1 LLLAAVVFEVPAGE
15 GRILFVGYDYADMA
29 PHWIDTLLLAE
40 RELEGDTEVQGLS
53 NATSG
58 VPQQQ
63 AACTS
68 NGCNSD
74 KEIRK
79 VFVAGSKPESFLG
92 TSADIIGKAIEK
104 IKTMPVRPPPPV
116 TSPPP
121 VDEHVTTDEGEEEE
135 GITEGTGEQSEDR
148 VEHEFDH
155 TGDGTQD
162 VDGGFEYGIDG
173 SGYGYGSGSWS
184 HEYAVDGHDYAID
197 GHEYGSG
204 SSYEHTTHT
213 SHEYVIDGSG
223 YGTGPL
229 SHEYAVDGHD
239 YAIDGHEHGSGPSYE
254 HTTHETGYGY
264 GSKPQGI
271 STKERPGRG
280 RLARLSAPKGGGASK
295 GGRSSSWNDDSWA
308 SISKWLAKKEKGV
321 LPRGA
326 GVGGRGGVET
336 LRSVHK
342 EKLSPQQT
350 KGGVNV
356 DSGGKPGKVKTD
368 AVVDHDEDIESAI
381 RKAMA
386 ELAKQRCPP
395 GNNFHQCG
403 PEARKFGPEGEEPP
417 VRAPGFKSAGGQQ
430 LAASGAG
437 GGRKGR
443 GWTSL
448 RISDAIRSLSL
459 SNFDLGSAK

>member
-1 LLLAAVVFEVPAGE
+1 LPLAAVVFEVPAGE

-40 RELEGDTEVQGLS
+40 REMQGDTEVQSLG

-79 VFVAGSKPESFLG
+79 VFVAGSKPKSFLG

-104 IKTMPVRPPPPV
+104 IKTMPVGPPPPV

-121 VDEHVTTDEGEEEE
+121 VDEHLTTDEGEEE
-135 GITEGTGEQSEDR
+135 GIPGGTGEQTEDR

-162 VDGGFEYGIDG
+162 VDGGFEYVIDG
-173 SGYGYGSGSWS
+173 SGYGYGSGSLS
-184 HEYAVDGHDYAID
+184 HEFAVDGHDYAMDGHDYAMDGHDYAMDGHDYAMDDHDYAIG

-204 SSYEHTTHT
+204 PSYEHTTHT

-223 YGTGPL
+223 
-229 SHEYAVDGHD
+229 
-239 YAIDGHEHGSGPSYE
+239 PSYE
-254 HTTHETGYGY
+254 HTTHKTGYGY
-264 GSKPQGI
+264 GSEPQGL
-271 STKERPGRG
+271 STKERARRG

-326 GVGGRGGVET
+326 GVGERGGVET